1 MTGLLASR
9 GLKVSEVNIGKSL
22 RTVNPGYH
30 SARCTA
36 TARLMNPV
44 PYHPDYFG
52 HKLHID
58 QNEKL
63 VMYGV
68 THIGA
73 VDGFSGKIVGFVS
86 MPIKNNVEIYTHLYR
101 YVVSGS
107 SCQQIH

>member
-1 MTGLLASR
+1 MTGLLASK
-9 GLKVSEVNIGKSL
+9 GIKVSENNVGKAL
-22 RTVNPGYH
+22 QTVQPEYH
-30 SARCTA
+30 LSRCTA

-44 PYHPDYFG
+44 PYHADYFG
-52 HKLHID
+52 HKLHVD

-73 VDGFSGKIVGFVS
+73 IDGFSGKVVEFIS

-101 YVVSGS
+101 LV
-107 SCQQIH
+107 